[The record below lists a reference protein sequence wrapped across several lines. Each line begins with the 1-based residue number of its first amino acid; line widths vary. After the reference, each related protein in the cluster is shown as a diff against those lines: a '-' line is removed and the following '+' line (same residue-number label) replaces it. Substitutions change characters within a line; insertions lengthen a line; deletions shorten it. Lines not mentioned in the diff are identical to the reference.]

1 MDILDKFFKKF
12 SYKFPKGYPDI
23 NDAQDMLMLEGI
35 LKEIGI
41 DLNEAFTIFPT
52 SEEEIKNPKIK
63 EIFKI
68 IKQYPNLKL
77 KDPIVLDPN
86 KPQTV
91 KVTRSLQ
98 RDSQFVEFFSN
109 QLGIK
114 LDPTS
119 TTGGKYKGVTIK
131 WGEGSRGGRGI
142 ESKGLKFEGELE
154 TDLNLYNIEG
164 LTEENKSKFKY
175 PDIIIEMSKEIGI
188 KPGNFTVKL
197 EGDKNQSRPLKFEG
211 GNPIVGFSAGTA
223 AATLTDLTITKENT
237 PYYISAKFGNT
248 LTFFNSGVT
257 KIFPSDQIK
266 AGEITNS
273 LGKILLETFGIDN
286 KTFCRVFN
294 EYGETNFSKESGP
307 SPKYSQSKIKGLIKS
322 GIGEGYYMAHGG
334 TKGDQ
339 FYEIDSSYSDVA
351 SDTSSPD
358 VYYGGLG
365 GDGKRIDIVFESPTY
380 RFKVN
385 IRNKA
390 GGLYPTHIM
399 CDYKK
404 K

>member
-23 NDAQDMLMLEGI
+23 NDEQDMLMLEGI
-35 LKEIGI
+35 LKEMGI
-41 DLNEAFTIFPT
+41 ELNEAFTIFPK
-52 SEEEIKNPKIK
+52 SENEIENPKIK
-63 EIFKI
+63 EIFKV
-68 IKQYPNLKL
+68 IKQYPNLGL
-77 KDPIVLDPN
+77 EDPIVLDPN

-109 QLGIK
+109 RLGIK
-114 LDPTS
+114 LNP
-119 TTGGKYKGVTIK
+119 TTGGKYEGVTIK
-131 WGEGSRGGRGI
+131 WGEGSRGGRGAK
-142 ESKGLKFEGELE
+142 SKGLKFEGELE
-154 TDLNLYNIEG
+154 TDLNLYNSEG

-197 EGDKNQSRPLKFEG
+197 EGGKNQSRPLKFEG
-211 GNPIVGFSAGTA
+211 GNPIVGFSAGSA
-223 AATLTDLTITKENT
+223 AATLTDLTVTKGDT
-237 PYYISAKFGNT
+237 PYYLSAKFGST
-248 LTFFNSGVT
+248 LTFFNSGIT
-257 KIFPSDQIK
+257 KILPPAQIK

-273 LGKILLETFGIDN
+273 LGKALLETFGIDN

-307 SPKYSQSKIKGLIKS
+307 SSKYSQSKIKGLIKS
-322 GIGEGYYMAHGG
+322 GIGEGYYMVHGG

-339 FYEIDSSYSDVA
+339 FYEVDSSYSDVA
-351 SDTSSPD
+351 SDTSAPD

-380 RFKVN
+380 KFKVN